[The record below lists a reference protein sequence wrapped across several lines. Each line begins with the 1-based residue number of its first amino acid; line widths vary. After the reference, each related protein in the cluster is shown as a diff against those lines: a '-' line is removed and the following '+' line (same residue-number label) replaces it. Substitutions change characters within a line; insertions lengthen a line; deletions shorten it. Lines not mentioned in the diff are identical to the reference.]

1 MEDDVGKAEREC
13 NILNNTDILNDIGD
27 LISVKI
33 LNPKIRHGLCLSQ
46 NWNYPSAQ

>member
-1 MEDDVGKAEREC
+1 MKAWRMMKEKLKE
-13 NILNNTDILNDIGD
+13 NAILNDIGD
-27 LISVKI
+27 LIAVKI